1 MSAPATPAVPPP
13 MRNYSAFD
21 TQLTHQALNMR
32 LFLRLLKWAKPYRM
46 TLIVSAVLIIIGSV
60 LSTLTPVLQNRI
72 IVDEIL
78 APGAAASAR
87 AVAAVADVAVDAA
100 DTAPQAVLVP
110 QAALAPVANNPAD
123 APTAAPEGL
132 PHTARELPHYGLLT
146 FLNWLTEH
154 TSLRPLSV
162 AVCMYIAMFVAQT
175 LIGVAQQLLL
185 TSGALKTLRDLRIDL
200 FASLERKP
208 ASFYDHVAVGRV
220 MTRVTNDVENLF
232 ELLVGFVGRAGILCP
247 FFLSLAI
254 MLDYSFFLTSIGL
267 VMIPITAA
275 STFLFRYLMR
285 RIFRLIRDSVSA
297 LNQYMQEDL
306 IGIEVVQ
313 LCGREEAN
321 AAEYRRLNSAN
332 RDYEY
337 RSINY
342 EVVFETFNMN
352 LASIA
357 SVCLLWFGGG
367 EVVQQSISL
376 GVLLLF
382 NQYLTMMVMP
392 IESVG
397 RFFNTLFRA
406 MASGERIFQALDWDE
421 RLHEPDKPVRLPE
434 RLRGEVEFKN
444 ARFGYAEGDKVLR
457 GVSFHIAPGEKLA
470 IVGPTGS
477 GKSTIIRLL
486 ARFYDFDDDMIFLD
500 GVDVNRIAS
509 SDLRKRVGVVLQDF
523 HIFSGTVAEN
533 ISLNNPEISTERVRW
548 AARAV
553 NADRFIRELPDGY
566 DTELAQR
573 GHNLSQGQQ
582 QLIAFARVLA
592 ADPEILVL
600 DEATSSIDT
609 GTELVIQDAL
619 RKLTE
624 GRTSIII
631 AHRLQT
637 IQECD
642 RVLVLHNGTVKEIG
656 THEEL
661 IDRGGIYHTLN
672 ELQFQD
678 SKMAAELSG
687 EDPAE
692 KSRRHW
698 VDPSGEDED
707 VSFSETDP
715 RIQIGGGSI
724 MRE

>member
-1 MSAPATPAVPPP
+1 MNGNAATAAAAEPVVQAPP

-21 TQLTHQALNMR
+21 AQLAHRALNMR
-32 LFLRLLKWAKPYRM
+32 MFLRLLKWAKPYRV
-46 TLIVSAVLIIIGSV
+46 TLIVSALLIIVASGF
-60 LSTLTPVLQNRI
+60 STLTPVLQNRI

-78 APGAAASAR
+78 KPSAAAS
-87 AVAAVADVAVDAA
+87 VAAAQRQ
-100 DTAPQAVLVP
+100 QAE
-110 QAALAPVANNPAD
+110 PA
-123 APTAAPEGL
+123 AAPAPASVQE
-132 PHTARELPHYGLLT
+132 PVVPAEELPHYGLLT
-146 FLNWLTEH
+146 LLNWLTDALAVE
-154 TSLRPLSV
+154 PLLV
-162 AVCMYIAMFVAQT
+162 AVGMYLFMFVFQT

-185 TSGALKTLRDLRIDL
+185 TSGALKTLRDLRNDL

-267 VMIPITAA
+267 AMIPVTAA

-285 RIFRLIRDSVSA
+285 KIFRLIRDSVSA

-313 LCGREEAN
+313 ISGREEAN
-321 AAEYRRLNSAN
+321 CAEYRRLNRAN

-337 RSINY
+337 RAINY
-342 EVVFETFNMN
+342 EVLFETFNMN
-352 LASIA
+352 LASVA
-357 SVCLLWFGGG
+357 AVCLLWFGGG
-367 EVVQQSISL
+367 EVVRESISL

-382 NQYLTMMVMP
+382 NQYITMMVMP

-421 RLHEPDKPVRLPE
+421 RLHEPDNPVRLPA
-434 RLRGEVEFKN
+434 RLRGEVEFRET
-444 ARFGYAEGDKVLR
+444 RFAYAGGDEVLH
-457 GVSFHIAPGEKLA
+457 GVSFRIAPGEKLA

-486 ARFYDFDDDMIFLD
+486 ARFYDFDDGMIFLD
-500 GVDVNRIAS
+500 GVDVNGIAS
-509 SDLRKRVGVVLQDF
+509 NDLRTRVGVVLQDF
-523 HIFSGTVAEN
+523 HIFSGTVEEN
-533 ISLNNPEISTERVRW
+533 ISLNNPQISSERVRW
-548 AARAV
+548 AAKVV
-553 NADRFIRELPDGY
+553 NADRFIQELPDGY
-566 DTELAQR
+566 ETELAER

-582 QLIAFARVLA
+582 QLLAFARVLA
-592 ADPEILVL
+592 SDPEILVL

-609 GTELVIQDAL
+609 GTELIIQEAL
-619 RKLTE
+619 HKLTE

-642 RVLVLHNGTVKEIG
+642 RVLVLHHGVVKELG

-661 IDRGGIYHTLN
+661 LALKGIYYTLN

-678 SKMAAELSG
+678 SKVAAELAG
-687 EDPAE
+687 EQQERKPD
-692 KSRRHW
+692 RRW
-698 VDPSGEDED
+698 VDTGDSDDEE
-707 VSFSETDP
+707 VPFPQTDMGTTP
-715 RIQIGGGSI
+715 G
-724 MRE
+724 MRG

>member
-1 MSAPATPAVPPP
+1 MNGNAATAAASSPTVTAPP

-21 TQLTHQALNMR
+21 AQLAHRALNMR
-32 LFLRLLKWAKPYRM
+32 LFLRLLKWAKPYRV
-46 TLIVSAVLIIIGSV
+46 TLIVSALLIIVASGF
-60 LSTLTPVLQNRI
+60 STLTPVLQNRI

-78 APGAAASAR
+78 KPSAAAS
-87 AVAAVADVAVDAA
+87 VAAAQ
-100 DTAPQAVLVP
+100 PGQAE
-110 QAALAPVANNPAD
+110 PA
-123 APTAAPEGL
+123 AAPAPAAVQE
-132 PHTARELPHYGLLT
+132 PVVPAEELPHYGLLT
-146 FLNWLTEH
+146 LLNWLTDALAVE
-154 TSLRPLSV
+154 PLLV
-162 AVCMYIAMFVAQT
+162 AVGMYLFMFVFQT

-185 TSGALKTLRDLRIDL
+185 TSGALKTLRDLRNDL

-267 VMIPITAA
+267 AMIPVTAA

-285 RIFRLIRDSVSA
+285 KIFRLIRDSVSA

-313 LCGREEAN
+313 ISGREEAN
-321 AAEYRRLNSAN
+321 CAEYRRLNRAN

-337 RSINY
+337 RAINY
-342 EVVFETFNMN
+342 EVLFETFNMN
-352 LASIA
+352 LASVA
-357 SVCLLWFGGG
+357 AVCLLWFGGG
-367 EVVQQSISL
+367 EVVRESISL

-382 NQYLTMMVMP
+382 NQYITMMVMP

-421 RLHEPDKPVRLPE
+421 RLHEPDNPVQLPA
-434 RLRGEVEFKN
+434 RLRGEVEFRE
-444 ARFGYAEGDKVLR
+444 ARFSYAGGDEVLH
-457 GVSFHIAPGEKLA
+457 GVSFRIAPGEKLA

-486 ARFYDFDDDMIFLD
+486 ARFYDFDDGMIFLD
-500 GVDVNRIAS
+500 GVDVNGIAS
-509 SDLRKRVGVVLQDF
+509 NDLRTRVGVVLQDF
-523 HIFSGTVAEN
+523 HIFSGTVEEN
-533 ISLNNPEISTERVRW
+533 ISLNNPQISSERVRW
-548 AARAV
+548 AAKVV
-553 NADRFIRELPDGY
+553 NADRFIQELPDGY
-566 DTELAQR
+566 DTELAER

-582 QLIAFARVLA
+582 QLLAFARVLA
-592 ADPEILVL
+592 SDPEILVL

-609 GTELVIQDAL
+609 GTELIIQEAL
-619 RKLTE
+619 HKLTE

-642 RVLVLHNGTVKEIG
+642 RVLVLHHGVVKELG

-661 IDRGGIYHTLN
+661 LALKGIYYTLN

-678 SKMAAELSG
+678 SKVAAELAG
-687 EDPAE
+687 EQQERKPD
-692 KSRRHW
+692 RRW
-698 VDPSGEDED
+698 VDTGDSDEEE
-707 VSFSETDP
+707 VPFPQTDMGTTP
-715 RIQIGGGSI
+715 G
-724 MRE
+724 MRG

>member
-1 MSAPATPAVPPP
+1 MNGNTATASEPAAVEAPPL
-13 MRNYSAFD
+13 RNYSAFD
-21 TQLTHQALNMR
+21 AQLTHRALNMR
-32 LFLRLLKWAKPYRM
+32 LFLRLLKWAKPYRV
-46 TLIVSAVLIIIGSV
+46 TLIVSALLIIVASGF
-60 LSTLTPVLQNRI
+60 STLTPVLQNRI

-78 APGAAASAR
+78 KPGAAAS
-87 AVAAVADVAVDAA
+87 VAAAQRALVDPADSAA
-100 DTAPQAVLVP
+100 AAGDTAS
-110 QAALAPVANNPAD
+110 
-123 APTAAPEGL
+123 PEGNGVVEDIGGE
-132 PHTARELPHYGLLT
+132 AEELPHYGLLT
-146 FLNWLTEH
+146 LLNWFTDTLAIE
-154 TSLRPLSV
+154 PLVV
-162 AVCMYIAMFVAQT
+162 AVCMYLLMFVFQT
-175 LIGVAQQLLL
+175 VVGVAQQLLL
-185 TSGALKTLRDLRIDL
+185 TSGALKTLRDLRNDL

-267 VMIPITAA
+267 AMIPITAV

-285 RIFRLIRDSVSA
+285 KIFRMIRDSVSA

-313 LCGREEAN
+313 ISGREDAN
-321 AAEYRRLNSAN
+321 SAEYRRLNGAN

-337 RSINY
+337 RAINY

-367 EVVQQSISL
+367 EVVRESISL

-382 NQYLTMMVMP
+382 NQYVTMMVMP

-421 RLHEPDKPVRLPE
+421 RLHEPDNPVRLPA
-434 RLRGEVEFKN
+434 RLRGEVEFRD
-444 ARFGYAEGDKVLR
+444 AHFAYAGGEQVLH
-457 GVSFHIAPGEKLA
+457 GVSFRIAPGEKLA

-486 ARFYDFDDDMIFLD
+486 ARFYDFADDMIFLD

-509 SDLRKRVGVVLQDF
+509 SDLRTRVGVVLQDF
-523 HIFSGTVAEN
+523 HIFSGTVEEN
-533 ISLNNPEISTERVRW
+533 ISLNNPDISAERVRW
-548 AARAV
+548 AAKV
-553 NADRFIRELPDGY
+553 VHADHFIQELPDGY
-566 DTELAQR
+566 HTELAER

-582 QLIAFARVLA
+582 QLLAFARVLA
-592 ADPEILVL
+592 SDPEILVL

-609 GTELVIQDAL
+609 GTELVIQEAL
-619 RKLTE
+619 HKLTE

-642 RVLVLHNGTVKEIG
+642 RVLVLHHGVVKELG

-661 IDRGGIYHTLN
+661 LAMRGIYYTLN

-678 SKMAAELSG
+678 SKVAAELSG
-687 EDPAE
+687 EPQE
-692 KSRRHW
+692 SKPHRRW
-698 VDPSGEDED
+698 VDTNDSDDED
-707 VSFSETDP
+707 VPFPQTDMGTTP
-715 RIQIGGGSI
+715 GTPG
-724 MRE
+724 MRG